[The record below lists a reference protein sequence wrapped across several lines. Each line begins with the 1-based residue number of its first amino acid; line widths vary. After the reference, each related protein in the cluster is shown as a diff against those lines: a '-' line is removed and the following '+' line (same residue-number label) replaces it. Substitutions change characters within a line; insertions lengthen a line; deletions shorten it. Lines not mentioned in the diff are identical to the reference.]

1 MAENTL
7 GRNQVFAIKNEDG
20 TPFHDL
26 VLHKATY
33 DSVVMSLG
41 DKITGDVYYKDNGLN
56 VTMLEY
62 IEYDGVKYILV
73 TPPTIVKN
81 GIVSDNSELKGMT
94 KYSFT
99 FYHPMYQLS
108 NLPFS
113 DVAVTEDS
121 KRYLS
126 ENKVFSWIGY
136 PNDFIAKIDKNL
148 EGTQWMCVRS
158 EAFPTEK
165 DTMLSEV
172 LSFSNNTIA
181 DALKTWYDTWDI
193 PYVIEQVK
201 SGERG
206 YNVGKRFKVIMGLP
220 SGEIYEY
227 QDGHAT
233 LNKFVFRMGQ
243 GLGLKNNSLTPRN
256 NKIVTR
262 ISGCGSEDNI
272 PYGYPQIM
280 WYGEQGREFTYGD
293 SVGTYTNVTIGG
305 HTYPK
310 IVSYPIY
317 KGIVGGMYVELIQH
331 PFTRTNLMP
340 SVYRNTLFN
349 KISFLN
355 PNGTPNT
362 NYNPDITLVDSYD
375 AIPTSQYPYVN
386 AINPDAPSYEYHEF
400 EEVKPEL
407 GEESITGVTPIN
419 NDLTPASSWDDTMY
433 DDGEYVQSYFK
444 ITLPILSFDI
454 YACAAIT
461 QEMQI
466 NMRSGACLG
475 CTFPVQVDWEAYK
488 SSFYDEEGE
497 FSPSGSQRDYE
508 KFPDSSQES
517 ISLILQK
524 EFATFGTLMPNVYQN
539 PHAGDLFV
547 VLGISLP
554 ESYITNAEERLVS
567 EMKSYMLLNNVH
579 YYDYPLKFDEYF
591 LANNTDILKQIRP
604 NSIVR
609 FKFNNETLQLY
620 VKQLAIKF
628 EEATLP
634 QYDITLTDNID
645 VVTNPIGKVSDSV
658 DKLATII
665 ALTKQG
671 LKYGG
676 EGKGGDGLSRTHDDT
691 AAGVITFLKGI
702 NIGRDFISG
711 ILGEG
716 GVFRE
721 EADGKTY
728 LETDS
733 LYVRMKAYFD
743 TVEIKKY
750 KHSSGNRT
758 ASNAGFKTVRVV
770 PFGYYQGE
778 FVPLG
783 EDHKYHWTTT
793 EIDPE
798 TGQEVIVEHESGAL
812 DTQFYRCYYRATD
825 GDDTVTNDFRV
836 GDLAFVRETNTDTL
850 NQHHLWRVVIG
861 KDNGSNITEDG
872 EGWIDLSNRS
882 SEQFTITTIEDGQ
895 SVNHNF
901 LVKGYEYGS
910 DAPMAQDDIVQL
922 GNVNNAERQGAIVEY
937 VNGANSP
944 SYQIYQKIGE
954 VDYLD
959 EQTIHNPYVL
969 TDKNM
974 IAIGYNSATGKAYMN
989 VYGDAFIGAKDNS
1002 TYVKY
1007 DSSQKKLTVK
1017 AAIDV
1022 NSTVDGKTIGS
1033 YFESLDDVHRVF
1045 SSELG
1050 NLDANS
1056 YPKPPYSQGD
1066 IWVNAVYPSSD
1077 MTVGGQVIPRG
1088 SIHNN
1093 EILVCKTNNDEKTRT
1108 VVIDEEETLDYEL
1121 FSIADW
1127 KRASEYQHT
1136 FDYLTNALKAMQ
1148 GSTQIQGGLVLSSM
1162 IALRDTQQ
1170 TPNIWSGISGVYDNT
1185 LTTGGI
1191 AAWYGGNAIDY
1202 EALPKP
1208 PEPDWSQ
1215 QRYARSLFRF
1225 DGSGYVANG
1234 NLSWDNTGRL
1244 TIRQVYWG
1252 NEDLTNFFNA
1262 FSVGTEVVGGATRVV
1277 ITPKGNIA
1285 LMNVKENGLVIGGSL
1300 TYDAQGNVTGVNA
1313 GTNGEKY
1320 AATRGWVSQN
1330 YISIAYFNRIFQAY
1344 KSSTITDAN
1353 KVIPNDV
1360 QTTIN
1365 NLKIMVGAWTEQYM
1379 SALGKSDSGGEIVL
1393 NEPLASINN
1402 AGLAAHPSSS
1412 GQTIVW
1418 NGNSWTYGTAGG
1430 SGMTYT
1436 FATGDANGQFKVTPS
1451 SGAAYNVNIK
1461 GLAALAYKT
1470 SLAVSDIPD
1479 LSGMYLPLTGG
1490 TMTGNVLHKSS
1501 TLQRGVAPDARTV
1514 MYRSWSDKDNK
1525 YLGWFEF
1532 VSEANGDNSIG
1543 LYVLSNITSSD
1554 NAYGGLNIR
1563 KSLGNTGNYIT
1574 IIDANTGELS
1584 SRTLKSTV
1592 ATGTAPLTIAS
1603 TTLVSNL
1610 NADLL
1615 DGKHASYFATAA
1627 SLTTANGKITTLE
1640 GYFDNGVA
1648 NSAKRLS
1655 GNTSY
1660 TSWGQTYWQNGV
1672 PQSISGN
1679 MTSVGSITM
1688 NGLLTINNSGGIAIW
1703 DTNHVHDMDFFW
1715 NTYQVGDGDTR
1726 DIFAMYAYESPR
1738 YWDISLGTHPD
1749 AVISNNGIYYSG
1761 ATARWGVKTLTP
1773 VCMFDING
1781 YAKANRLY
1789 LYKPNANNDT
1799 DAIYLEYNSANGGVH
1814 LVGGGLYADTYI
1826 SALGLS
1832 GGGGGA
1838 SSLSELSDVTI
1849 TSPSNG
1855 QALIYDNGQWKNGA
1869 AGMNMSE
1876 LTTYLSSKILTVKN
1890 GLTTIGTWN
1899 PTAAG
1904 VIDIA
1909 AAIGSYLPLTGG
1921 TLSIN
1926 GIGGFTVKNT
1936 SSNYPLIR
1944 FEGNVAGGLGFIGVG
1959 KTGNVIEPYYVTA
1972 DANGG
1977 YTEGISQWYR
1987 IWHSGNDSALLSS
2000 FVNSGDNVSLTVGST
2015 TKTLTVGYSTRALRL
2030 NNIVMAAGDDYD
2042 TLSGYTADRG
2052 SFVAVNINSV
2062 PSSSMTLSGMDN
2074 TWATLLSFGYSNR
2087 TIQFMG
2093 FGWSDTLKYRHVYTE
2108 PGTTSTYVLSPWKTI
2123 AFTDGNV
2130 ASATRLAGTTTKSA
2144 WGQTYWSNGQPQDI
2158 SGNMTSVGNITP
2170 SSSGT
2175 YNIGTRSNYY
2185 NGVYC
2190 GYFNLIDST
2199 TNEDF
2204 NIAWYNVDGNRVLA
2218 MYCWETIASDII
2230 IGTTS
2235 SSYGLYFDGTRGR
2248 WGIGTSVP
2256 GRRFGS
2262 ENVGLKLDVAGI
2274 ARANQLQAYNS
2285 AGETMLLNSTTSYDC
2300 IVFQING
2307 ASKWSVGTDNS
2318 NNFYWYTQP
2327 GGNRTVMSLTSAGVL
2342 NVSNSVKCTDLW
2354 IGNIHITYDSTN
2366 GGIHI
2371 ANGGLSANT
2380 YVSALGV
2387 GQEGGGTQG
2396 LDIEALWTELST
2408 PNSSRQIDKTHI
2420 SNALSGYVTTNTLSG
2435 YATQQ
2440 WVNSQGFAYAS
2451 SLSNYVSAVSTS
2463 SGKLNVTKGGSTIS
2477 TDIVTLRLGQTTLG
2491 DSASLATFTHSTDL
2505 IYTAKGG
2512 GNTVTDKPTG
2522 VDSFGVLSLKT
2533 AGGYYGQILLEAGGE
2548 LYVRSSNSLSGGW
2561 RKQLDSSNWSGV
2573 VTLSALGGAST
2584 VALTEAT
2591 TRISTLESYFNT
2603 GGVAKSAATATTAS
2617 KLSTVSKT
2625 AWGRTYWT
2633 SGGVPETISGDLSNV
2648 GNIAFSESGKSIGG
2662 LLFFDTATPQLK
2674 VATSTTQDFSHN
2686 QGTVYPKFFVNG
2698 ELGVSGGL
2706 WAGFNELYYSTPY
2719 IDFHYDYS
2727 QADYTSRIIEEES
2740 GVLSIKA
2747 PNVAGLLVGGYNGD
2761 YVQIG
2766 QIRIVYESSNNALR
2780 IENAN
2785 NGGAANLY
2793 AIGGISALGISGA
2806 VDGTVN
2812 ASLIP
2817 SATGT
2822 YTLGNTSYG
2831 WKELRLASTNG
2842 SYNGRIYV
2850 DYDGINFDS
2859 VNGGYFDGSRFLI
2872 NGRLAV
2878 GTDSDDQPNYDL
2890 YVAGNTYVGGGNAYF
2905 YGNVSVQSLT
2915 QRSDMRLKDFV
2926 ENINL
2931 SVESIAAAPSFKYT
2945 FNGDSRLMAGTS
2957 AQYWRGVL
2965 SEVVFEDA
2973 DTMLSLD
2980 YGVTALAGVISV
2992 ARKVMTHEE
3001 EIAALKRRIGE
3012 LENEIETL
3020 KAA

>member
-1 MAENTL
+1 MAQNTL
-7 GRNQVFAIKNEDG
+7 GRNQVFAIKNADG

-73 TPPTIVKN
+73 APPTIVRN

-158 EAFPTEK
+158 ASFPTEK

-201 SGERG
+201 SGESG
-206 YNVGKRFKVIMGLP
+206 YSSGKRFKVIMGLP

-233 LNKFVFRMGQ
+233 QNKFVFRMGQ

-272 PYGYPQIM
+272 PYGYPQII
-280 WYGEQGREFTYGD
+280 WYGEQGRKFTYGN

-305 HTYPK
+305 HTFPK

-386 AINPDAPSYEYHEF
+386 AINHDAPSYEYHEF

-419 NDLTPASSWDDTMY
+419 NDLTPASSWDDTMN

-466 NMRSGACLG
+466 NMRSGACIG

-488 SSFYDEEGE
+488 ENFYDEEGE

-554 ESYITNAEERLVS
+554 ESYITNAEERLVT

-671 LKYGG
+671 LKSFGD
-676 EGKGGDGLSRTHDDT
+676 GKGGDGLSRTHDDT

-716 GVFRE
+716 GVFRK

-750 KHSSGNRT
+750 EHSSGNRT

-798 TGQEVIVEHESGAL
+798 TGQEVIVEHKSDVL
-812 DTQFYRCYYRATD
+812 DIQFYRCYYRATD
-825 GDDTVTNDFRV
+825 GNDTVTNDFRV

-850 NQHHLWRVVIG
+850 NQHHLWRVVVG
-861 KDNGSNITEDG
+861 KDNGSNITENG
-872 EGWIDLSNRS
+872 EGWIDLSNRN

-959 EQTIHNPYVL
+959 GQTIQNPYVL

-974 IAIGYNSATGKAYMN
+974 IAIGYNSVTGKAYMN

-1007 DSSQKKLTVK
+1007 DSAQKKVTIK
-1017 AAIDV
+1017 AALDI

-1056 YPKPPYSQGD
+1056 YPKPPYSKGD

-1077 MTVGGQVIPRG
+1077 MTVESQVIPRG

-1121 FSIADW
+1121 FSIEDW

-1136 FDYLTNALKAMQ
+1136 FDYLTNALKAM
-1148 GSTQIQGGLVLSSM
+1148 GSSTYIQGGLILSTL
-1162 IALRDTQQ
+1162 IALRDTSQS
-1170 TPNIWSGISGVYDNT
+1170 PNVWSGISGVVDLSQTGDVPNT
-1185 LTTGGI
+1185 KGYGI

-1202 EALPKP
+1202 ETLSIPK
-1208 PEPDWSQ
+1208 PDWSQ

-1225 DGSGYVANG
+1225 DGSGYLAGGNITWDSQGRVAIKDITTLIGGNNTDVLNALTTFNSAFHFNTQQGTGTIISIVPQMPFASLQILENG
-1234 NLSWDNTGRL
+1234 TANNVATQKWVDNNYVSIG
-1244 TIRQVYWG
+1244 
-1252 NEDLTNFFNA
+1252 FFN
-1262 FSVGTEVVGGATRVV
+1262 
-1277 ITPKGNIA
+1277 K
-1285 LMNVKENGLVIGGSL
+1285 L
-1300 TYDAQGNVTGVNA
+1300 
-1313 GTNGEKY
+1313 
-1320 AATRGWVSQN
+1320 
-1330 YISIAYFNRIFQAY
+1330 FQAY

-1365 NLKIMVGAWTEQYM
+1365 NLKIMVGTWTEQYL
-1379 SALGKSDSGGEIVL
+1379 SALGVNSGSSQVEGIDWDALMTYDGDSSHRIAVAYLSKVTKTLTITKSDGTTVGTWTPTADGTITLPAMSGG
-1393 NEPLASINN
+1393 
-1402 AGLAAHPSSS
+1402 
-1412 GQTIVW
+1412 T
-1418 NGNSWTYGTAGG
+1418 
-1430 SGMTYT
+1430 TYT
-1436 FATGDANGQFKVTPS
+1436 FAEGTVNGAFSVTPNGGTAQS
-1451 SGAAYNVNIK
+1451 VAIH
-1461 GLAALAYKT
+1461 GLKALAYKESLT
-1470 SLAVSDIPD
+1470 VSDLPTHNHDSLYVSAVAIGTGDNASKLAVTKNGSTSYLTVPYATKAGSADSATSAGK
-1479 LSGMYLPLTGG
+1479 LSGDGSYTAWGRTYWSSGLPQNVS
-1490 TMTGNVLHKSS
+1490 GNI
-1501 TLQRGVAPDARTV
+1501 
-1514 MYRSWSDKDNK
+1514 DN
-1525 YLGWFEF
+1525 
-1532 VSEANGDNSIG
+1532 AD
-1543 LYVLSNITSSD
+1543 NIT
-1554 NAYGGLNIR
+1554 I
-1563 KSLGNTGNYIT
+1563 
-1574 IIDANTGELS
+1574 
-1584 SRTLKSTV
+1584 
-1592 ATGTAPLTIAS
+1592 
-1603 TTLVSNL
+1603 
-1610 NADLL
+1610 
-1615 DGKHASYFATAA
+1615 
-1627 SLTTANGKITTLE
+1627 
-1640 GYFDNGVA
+1640 
-1648 NSAKRLS
+1648 NSAK
-1655 GNTSY
+1655 GIYIKDN
-1660 TSWGQTYWQNGV
+1660 NGAV
-1672 PQSISGN
+1672 
-1679 MTSVGSITM
+1679 V
-1688 NGLLTINNSGGIAIW
+1688 
-1703 DTNHVHDMDFFW
+1703 
-1715 NTYQVGDGDTR
+1715 
-1726 DIFAMYAYESPR
+1726 DILRFSQP
-1738 YWDISLGTHPD
+1738 SGTHTGND
-1749 AVISNNGIYYSG
+1749 LLFGYGLRNSLNLTLYGNNVNIGHGNYWTVLRSNGHVTVNADDIVDSQTVERYIFLNVGGS
-1761 ATARWGVKTLTP
+1761 AKTS
-1773 VCMFDING
+1773 
-1781 YAKANRLY
+1781 RLY
-1789 LYKPNANNDT
+1789 LYT
-1799 DAIYLEYNSANGGVH
+1799 DASDSTKDVYLEYNQTNKGIH
-1814 LVGGGLYADTYI
+1814 LVGGGLYADTYL
-1826 SALGLS
+1826 SALGLNSDSSASTFDEQAMWEALS
-1832 GGGGGA
+1832 GTTNSTQIA
-1838 SSLSELSDVTI
+1838 SSHLSTALTDYVNAISKSGNGTNTVITDV
-1849 TSPSNG
+1849 S
-1855 QALIYDNGQWKNGA
+1855 KNGHTLTFTYSTFSSSDTKNT
-1869 AGMNMSE
+1869 AGA
-1876 LTTYLSSKILTVKN
+1876 TDTSSKIFL
-1890 GLTTIGTWN
+1890 IGATAQNAN
-1899 PTAAG
+1899 P
-1904 VIDIA
+1904 
-1909 AAIGSYLPLTGG
+1909 
-1921 TLSIN
+1921 
-1926 GIGGFTVKNT
+1926 
-1936 SSNYPLIR
+1936 
-1944 FEGNVAGGLGFIGVG
+1944 
-1959 KTGNVIEPYYVTA
+1959 
-1972 DANGG
+1972 
-1977 YTEGISQWYR
+1977 
-1987 IWHSGNDSALLSS
+1987 
-2000 FVNSGDNVSLTVGST
+2000 
-2015 TKTLTVGYSTRALRL
+2015 
-2030 NNIVMAAGDDYD
+2030 
-2042 TLSGYTADRG
+2042 
-2052 SFVAVNINSV
+2052 
-2062 PSSSMTLSGMDN
+2062 
-2074 TWATLLSFGYSNR
+2074 
-2087 TIQFMG
+2087 
-2093 FGWSDTLKYRHVYTE
+2093 
-2108 PGTTSTYVLSPWKTI
+2108 
-2123 AFTDGNV
+2123 
-2130 ASATRLAGTTTKSA
+2130 
-2144 WGQTYWSNGQPQDI
+2144 QTYSHD
-2158 SGNMTSVGNITP
+2158 T
-2170 SSSGT
+2170 
-2175 YNIGTRSNYY
+2175 
-2185 NGVYC
+2185 
-2190 GYFNLIDST
+2190 
-2199 TNEDF
+2199 
-2204 NIAWYNVDGNRVLA
+2204 
-2218 MYCWETIASDII
+2218 
-2230 IGTTS
+2230 
-2235 SSYGLYFDGTRGR
+2235 
-2248 WGIGTSVP
+2248 
-2256 GRRFGS
+2256 
-2262 ENVGLKLDVAGI
+2262 
-2274 ARANQLQAYNS
+2274 AY
-2285 AGETMLLNSTTSYDC
+2285 
-2300 IVFQING
+2300 
-2307 ASKWSVGTDNS
+2307 VGTDGCL
-2318 NNFYWYTQP
+2318 Y
-2327 GGNRTVMSLTSAGVL
+2327 
-2342 NVSNSVKCTDLW
+2342 SNSKKVAINDDVTALQ
-2354 IGNIHITYDSTN
+2354 GYFTS
-2366 GGIHI
+2366 GI
-2371 ANGGLSANT
+2371 AN
-2380 YVSALGV
+2380 
-2387 GQEGGGTQG
+2387 
-2396 LDIEALWTELST
+2396 
-2408 PNSSRQIDKTHI
+2408 
-2420 SNALSGYVTTNTLSG
+2420 
-2435 YATQQ
+2435 
-2440 WVNSQGFAYAS
+2440 
-2451 SLSNYVSAVSTS
+2451 
-2463 SGKLNVTKGGSTIS
+2463 
-2477 TDIVTLRLGQTTLG
+2477 
-2491 DSASLATFTHSTDL
+2491 
-2505 IYTAKGG
+2505 
-2512 GNTVTDKPTG
+2512 
-2522 VDSFGVLSLKT
+2522 
-2533 AGGYYGQILLEAGGE
+2533 
-2548 LYVRSSNSLSGGW
+2548 
-2561 RKQLDSSNWSGV
+2561 
-2573 VTLSALGGAST
+2573 
-2584 VALTEAT
+2584 
-2591 TRISTLESYFNT
+2591 
-2603 GGVAKSAATATTAS
+2603 TAS

-2633 SGGVPETISGDLSNV
+2633 ANGVPDSISGDISNAADIYIDNGKCIYFKNNATSAVYKNALQLTSENKLQVGYGTSNMGYDTYIYGNNIYFGYGTSRTTGITLDNSGNVGIGGTSSNANFYVKNTSFFGNKVGVCGTTTTDHNLYVYGGTYLNGTLGVGGYSSSYRLYVSGTSYFTNNVTIASGKTLTIGSITIKEENDGLHIIGGGLYTDTYLSALGVNSNTSGGSGATSLSELSDVNPNLNPTNWQVLAYGSSLGKWTSATLGTLTIKNGSTNLGSWIPTSTGYIDISNAITGNYIAKPSSAVGSTTLGVYVNSSGVVSEMAYYLQTNVNSGTSKRLAYYDMVNSGSTGYEVIKAV
-2648 GNIAFSESGKSIGG
+2648 GNINYISETNSKNADVRGLRIWGNTYGNTASTLISGTKGELVYGDGGPQIQFSTGASKDQDGAIIFTDNNQGIGSGTSFHFVSTGDTGTDYANTWVVSHNFWARTSVKIGSTVLKEGSTTGNLTIDNNTILHAGNYTTYFGNYIPKAGANDITGDLIPQTDKNCLLGTTSTNNVKRWSGNFYAISAIG
-2662 LLFFDTATPQLK
+2662 LNIYKDGDTSVSNTFVIDSSDYLNLTAYNGFRVNGNDVLVAKNINDQADASFSDTLASQSGCFFFYGINLKDGHWDWAGIQAGYDSDKWQAMGEDGTLIVRQNDGSGYTPWKRLVGNTTLTKTLNSTGWYRIMSTNNYGMSFLVTFHGANAGTSPVTFHISHASGYDKITQIGECAKIGYVTKVRLVKNSNSVVYLEFYYNTTTSYDISVDITPLDYMANKGFATINFTKNTATSPT
-2674 VATSTTQDFSHN
+2674 VNAEVTVSTSSS
-2686 QGTVYPKFFVNG
+2686 
-2698 ELGVSGGL
+2698 VSGD
-2706 WAGFNELYYSTPY
+2706 Y
-2719 IDFHYDYS
+2719 IPLTGS
-2727 QADYTSRIIEEES
+2727 SSLS
-2740 GVLSIKA
+2740 GTFA
-2747 PNVAGLLVGGYNGD
+2747 PTT
-2761 YVQIG
+2761 
-2766 QIRIVYESSNNALR
+2766 NN
-2780 IENAN
+2780 
-2785 NGGAANLY
+2785 
-2793 AIGGISALGISGA
+2793 SGA
-2806 VDGTVN
+2806 VGSSSKRFGEGYFGDLDVESIVINEGNYDDGTDITIQWVKNLTSSGDGTLGDLSATNGKKTIPNMNLLRYWNGRFNSSYSNLKYCVGGEILSKEDLTGGKVSMISHGNEFNFIPSGFNSRVN
-2812 ASLIP
+2812 FNYRAGDTSA

-2822 YTLGNTSYG
+2822 VTEY
-2831 WKELRLASTNG
+2831 K
-2842 SYNGRIYV
+2842 
-2850 DYDGINFDS
+2850 FC
-2859 VNGGYFDGSRFLI
+2859 NGGNS
-2872 NGRLAV
+2872 
-2878 GTDSDDQPNYDL
+2878 GTTTKV
-2890 YVAGNTYVGGGNAYF
+2890 VASEF
-2905 YGNVSVQSLT
+2905 SQS
-2915 QRSDMRLKDFV
+2915 SDMRLKNVIGDTS
-2926 ENINL
+2926 L
-2931 SVESIAAAPSFKYT
+2931 ALGDIAHAPLFLFTWK
-2945 FNGDSRLMAGTS
+2945 NGSDEREHMGTS
-2957 AQYWRGVL
+2957 AQYWQSVYGGFISQGYDDGIL
-2965 SEVVFEDA
+2965 S
-2973 DTMLSLD
+2973 MD
-2980 YGVTALAGVISV
+2980 YATTALAGVISV
-2992 ARKVMTHEE
+2992 ARKVVTHED
-3001 EIAALKRRIGE
+3001 EIKSLKKRISE
-3012 LENEIETL
+3012 LEQEVELL